1 MNITCVLE
9 NHSNQIIEYFLRF
22 LTHDNIL
29 MIMMTYLTRTLCP
42 RVLHAR
48 PLVPSPRNQCPD
60 LRKEEEEEEEESEE
74 CECKVGGE

>member
-1 MNITCVLE
+1 
-9 NHSNQIIEYFLRF
+9 
-22 LTHDNIL
+22 
-29 MIMMTYLTRTLCP
+29 MIMLTYLTRTLCP
-42 RVLHAR
+42 RVRHAR